1 MEQLWPVDGVSVP
14 EMLGGEPMTDDKG
27 AGEPFAKAIRKGVL
41 IAQDLEPGMSI
52 MVGGY
57 VFTGKYTTWADQI
70 NRALDEMVKAERE
83 RCAKIIAEYDHERG
97 MIDRDSVLEKIRGGQ
112 DGK

>member
-1 MEQLWPVDGVSVP
+1 
-14 EMLGGEPMTDDKG
+14 MTDDKG

-83 RCAKIIAEYDHERG
+83 RCLEIARGFSSCEGIAQKISKEIEEA
-97 MIDRDSVLEKIRGGQ
+97 Q

>member
-1 MEQLWPVDGVSVP
+1 
-14 EMLGGEPMTDDKG
+14 MTDDKG

-70 NRALDEMVKAERE
+70 NRALDDMVKAERE
-83 RCAKIIAEYDHERG
+83 RCADIARQHFSCEGIAQDIEKKI
-97 MIDRDSVLEKIRGGQ
+97 MGG
-112 DGK
+112 

>member
-1 MEQLWPVDGVSVP
+1 
-14 EMLGGEPMTDDKG
+14 MTDDKG

-83 RCAKIIAEYDHERG
+83 RCAKIAKGYFCVKDGVAQAI
-97 MIDRDSVLEKIRGGQ
+97 EKEIRGGQ
-112 DGK
+112 DAK

>member
-1 MEQLWPVDGVSVP
+1 
-14 EMLGGEPMTDDKG
+14 MTDGKG

-57 VFTGKYTTWADQI
+57 VFTGKYTAWADQI
-70 NRALDEMVKAERE
+70 NREFDERVKAERE
-83 RCAKIIAEYDHERG
+83 LNWKIVVELCGVNPHTHRPCIEKVDEKFWCPVCKCAG
-97 MIDRDSVLEKIRGGQ
+97 SIRGGQ
-112 DGK
+112 DGE

>member
-1 MEQLWPVDGVSVP
+1 
-14 EMLGGEPMTDDKG
+14 MTDNKG

-70 NRALDEMVKAERE
+70 NREFDERVKAERE
-83 RCAKIIAEYDHERG
+83 RCIKIIYGNCSSDNEAHRIVKAIENE
-97 MIDRDSVLEKIRGGQ
+97 
-112 DGK
+112 